1 MSPIKLKDSF
11 TIFLYSFRITED
23 FLSLLDTNS
32 IWTKSSLAPDSSFF
46 FPHIHSF
53 FTENISK
60 PIKEADKNQLFT
72 YEIKSEHLTDS
83 NKKNLFLYKNLF
95 GRMHEI
101 PGKDGN
107 IEFSFLK
114 DSSVLSPTLFVIP
127 LTQIGILTYGV
138 ELKNDQTLNN
148 LLDLNYRLRIFSS
161 GQVQEIVTARKEHPN
176 AQAGEE
182 TIQQKLSEV
191 VGSTKTEATTHFS
204 WKIPQWIDYLLS
216 GVKEHTSIL
225 SPSRLQA
232 FTYLSLA
239 ESLEGEDLDI
249 ALFRLRRIY
258 SEKYLPSS
266 TFIND
271 RSEISQ
277 TFEQVIY
284 GASSEGA
291 VVLAKRDEKE
301 FLKNYRNTVL
311 QRTIWSYL
319 LAYHQRFAMIAAAAD
334 TNALF
339 TNNQEPNVQQLSDLI
354 DRISK
359 VQLKCLFQ
367 EISHYTQQNEFY
379 YLATKNLKVDA
390 LFHEVKDEVE
400 EMNKILTEKWREQ
413 ERVNR
418 EAEEEKAKKNQKKIE
433 ILLALLIVPQIWL
446 ALLSTNISSWQT
458 FVDEHALI
466 VNILNGAIWATIIGL
481 GIKLLFGKNR

>member
-1 MSPIKLKDSF
+1 MGTVKLNDSF
-11 TIFLYSFRITED
+11 TLFLYPFRITGN
-23 FLSLLDTNS
+23 FLSALENNS
-32 IWTKSSLAPDSSFF
+32 LWTKSTVSPDPSFF

-60 PIKEADKNQLFT
+60 SIQEADKNQLIT
-72 YEIKSEHLTDS
+72 YEVKSQNLNETD
-83 NKKNLFLYKNLF
+83 KEKLFLFKNLF
-95 GRMHEI
+95 GRTHQI

-107 IEFSFLK
+107 IEFTFSK
-114 DSSVLSPTLFVIP
+114 DSSILSPTLFIIP

-138 ELKNDQTLNN
+138 ELKNDQTLSSF
-148 LLDLNYRLRIFSS
+148 LDLNYRLRIFSS
-161 GQVQEIVTARKEHPN
+161 GQVQEILTARKEHPN

-182 TIQQKLSEV
+182 IIQQKLSET
-191 VGSTKTEATTHFS
+191 SEAKPEKSTHFS

-239 ESLEGEDLDI
+239 ESLEGEDLEI

-266 TFIND
+266 AFIND

-277 TFEQVIY
+277 TFDQVIY

-291 VVLAKRDEKE
+291 VVLAKKDEKE

-311 QRTIWSYL
+311 HRTIWSYL

-339 TNNQEPNVQQLSDLI
+339 INNQEPNVQQLSDLI

-359 VQLKCLFQ
+359 VQLKCLFH

-418 EAEEEKAKKNQKKIE
+418 EAEEEKARKNQKKIE
-433 ILLALLIVPQIWL
+433 ILLALLILPQIWL
-446 ALLSTNISSWQT
+446 AILSTNITAWQKFIDANT
-458 FVDEHALI
+458 FTINLI
-466 VNILNGAIWATIIGL
+466 NGLIWFTILGAGL
-481 GIKLLFGKNR
+481 KLFLTKKT

>member
-1 MSPIKLKDSF
+1 M
-11 TIFLYSFRITED
+11 EQ
-23 FLSLLDTNS
+23 
-32 IWTKSSLAPDSSFF
+32 
-46 FPHIHSF
+46 
-53 FTENISK
+53 
-60 PIKEADKNQLFT
+60 ADKNQLFA
-72 YEIKSEHLTDS
+72 YEIKSENITEAD
-83 NKKNLFLYKNLF
+83 KEKLFLFKNLF
-95 GRMHEI
+95 GRTHAM

-107 IEFSFLK
+107 IEFTFVK
-114 DSSVLSPTLFVIP
+114 DSSILSPTLFIVP

-138 ELKNDQTLNN
+138 QLKENQTLNN

-161 GQVQEIVTARKEHPN
+161 GQVQEIVSARKEHPN
-176 AQAGEE
+176 AQEGEALIAKKLNE
-182 TIQQKLSEV
+182 STVNTLSEDA
-191 VGSTKTEATTHFS
+191 KHFS
-204 WKIPQWIDYLLS
+204 WKVPQWIDYLLS
-216 GVKEHTSIL
+216 GVKEHTRIL

-266 TFIND
+266 SFIND

-277 TFEQVIY
+277 TFDQVIY

-311 QRTIWSYL
+311 NRTIWSYL

-334 TNALF
+334 TNVLF

-359 VQLKCLFQ
+359 VQLKCLFA

-433 ILLALLIVPQIWL
+433 VLLALLIVPQIWL
-446 ALLSTNISSWQT
+446 ALLSTNITSWQS
-458 FVDEHALI
+458 FVDEHSVSINI
-466 VNILNGAIWATIIGL
+466 VNGFIWVTIIGI
-481 GIKLLFGKNR
+481 GAKLLFGKKK